1 MKASG
6 KEKTVLVTQETPD
19 QMKRERNKK
28 IIFTLLII
36 AVGFVLVYF
45 IANAII
51 EALFIPNTSGNS
63 DNPTSYVFY
72 EADFNED
79 ITLDKAYM
87 ELDRSVYFCD
97 SATGITSNSMEDVPL
112 LYRRYVELISE
123 YIQYATE
130 GKASALNRLFSEN
143 YYKNG
148 GEEKKE
154 FTPQKIY
161 NILITYKGPGQ
172 IEGADECISGY
183 SFWLEYMIRKNNGT
197 FRNDMASD
205 CTKKELFT
213 VSENNG
219 KIEIEAVYS
228 FRTVDQ
234 NSNELNCGSLAP
246 CAAMIIPIIAAAC
259 IPMRKRKNV

>member
-6 KEKTVLVTQETPD
+6 KEKTVLVTEETPD
-19 QMKRERNKK
+19 QMKRARNKK
-28 IIFTLLII
+28 IIITLLII
-36 AVGFVLVYF
+36 VLGFVLIYF
-45 IANAII
+45 IATAII
-51 EALFIPNTSGNS
+51 EALFANSTSDDSNH
-63 DNPTSYVFY
+63 PTSYIFY

-97 SATGITSNSMEDVPL
+97 STTGITSNSLDDVPL
-112 LYRRYVELISE
+112 SYRRYVELISE

-143 YYKNG
+143 YYRNG

-161 NILITYKGPGQ
+161 NILITYKGRGQ
-172 IEGADECISGY
+172 IEGADENISGY
-183 SFWLEYMIRKNNGT
+183 SFWVEYMIRKNNGT

-213 VSENNG
+213 VSDNNG
-219 KIEIEAVYS
+219 KPEIEAVYS
-228 FRTVDQ
+228 FTTA
-234 NSNELNCGSLAP
+234 NETSKELNCGSLAP
-246 CAAMIIPIIAAAC
+246 CIAMIIPIITTAC
-259 IPMRKRKNV
+259 IPMRKRKKF